1 MVARA
6 TTAVPGVCAGVPAG
20 FAIALARVRVCV
32 VAPSTIKLAI
42 IIPLLI
48 VAHLDDE
55 LVGLLVLAKSLTPE
69 RVHQL
74 LCTNRNTTILN
85 ECFKLGLTVQ

>member
-6 TTAVPGVCAGVPAG
+6 TIAVPRVRAGVPAG

-32 VAPSTIKLAI
+32 VAPSTVGLLF
-42 IIPLLI
+42 IPMLLL
-48 VAHLDDE
+48 VAHLGDIDRSAGDKE
-55 LVGLLVLAKSLTPE
+55 TPE

-85 ECFKLGLTVQ
+85 KCFELCSRLQ